1 MKKQFFFIASA
12 LLIGIA
18 VCVSVWFFL
27 SEHRFRKVQRQSH
40 LTSLRQHKE
49 GTTENGNVPQQ
60 EKNPDKASMPIEER
74 MQRAKSQMM
83 SIFSEEQLA
92 NPETQKMLAV
102 MGSPEFSEFMKNAHA
117 TGYEHRK
124 WNDFWESQG
133 FPVKRDYIEVFR
145 HYFPTGELE
154 DYELEMRLKM
164 AKLFL
169 AAKPV
174 NLADPEA
181 AASQRLKVISKFM
194 TEDTD
199 AGWYLGR
206 FGEEWDGAMYA
217 EREGARRNIAR
228 EWVSDIQ
235 RNAASIVANAGATGS
250 PGSNTD
256 TSASS
261 WDLSSVMESP
271 PVSSDA
277 TTREN
282 PSISPSATDA
292 LAHPAVPNPETDAGV
307 TPVPGLTDV
316 SKTPTNLPTVE
327 GIETSLKEQF
337 SSERFNRA
345 MLTLEQYGLEEGIRR
360 LRESDPEVAKQVENS
375 RHSNRA
381 EDSR

>member
-1 MKKQFFFIASA
+1 MKKQFFFIVSA
-12 LLIGIA
+12 VLIGIA

-27 SEHRFRKVQRQSH
+27 SEHRFRKVQRQSP
-40 LTSLRQHKE
+40 LTSLKQHKE
-49 GTTENGNVPQQ
+49 GTTENRNVPQQ

-92 NPETQKMLAV
+92 NPETQRMLAV

-217 EREGARRNIAR
+217 EREGARRNTAR

-235 RNAASIVANAGATGS
+235 RNAASIVSNTEATRA
-250 PGSNTD
+250 PGTD
-256 TSASS
+256 TSTSS

-271 PVSSDA
+271 SASFSETEED
-277 TTREN
+277 R
-282 PSISPSATDA
+282 PSINTSSPDA
-292 LAHPAVPNPETDAGV
+292 DEQYDTEKRTAASPTADPEQVVADT
-307 TPVPGLTDV
+307 
-316 SKTPTNLPTVE
+316 LPTPLE
-327 GIETSLKEQF
+327 PRTGKGLETALREQF
-337 SSERFNRA
+337 SSDRFERA
-345 MLTLEQYGLEEGIRR
+345 MLTLERYGQEEGLRR
-360 LRESDPEVAKQVENS
+360 LRKSDPEVAWQIQ
-375 RHSNRA
+375 RHRDLKEISQ
-381 EDSR
+381 